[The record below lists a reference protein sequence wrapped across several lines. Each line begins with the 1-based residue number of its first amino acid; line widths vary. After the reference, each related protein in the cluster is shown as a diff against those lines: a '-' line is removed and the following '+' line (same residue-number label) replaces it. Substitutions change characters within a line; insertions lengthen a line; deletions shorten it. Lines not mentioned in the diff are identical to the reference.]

1 MAAGSDLFVLIAAV
15 AAIAFIFLLATAL
28 KNWVF
33 ELSPREWGYS
43 VILTFSLGVLL
54 ASWLDGDGTLELLSG
69 LVIFLAFVWWLARLI
84 RRHNARTAAKAAEG

>member
-15 AAIAFIFLLATAL
+15 AAIAFIFILANAL

-43 VILTFSLGVLL
+43 VILTFSLGVLF
-54 ASWLDGDGTLELLSG
+54 AGWIDGDGTLELLAG

-84 RRHNARTAAKAAEG
+84 RRHQARTAAKAAEG